1 MNRRTGF
8 LQVLLLV
15 IVSLMFYGSLAQA
28 SLAEDVPETRILATI
43 DEVTI
48 TQEEFNREISSLH
61 RTMLEE
67 GTDSVT
73 AGRIDFP
80 GVLQRLIN
88 LRLLALEARQI
99 GLSEQPDFKRKMEKY
114 REQQLKQKVLGNVVA
129 ENPITTDDEEVQ
141 TLYHRLS
148 RELKIYDLLFDNEA
162 DAKEAATDIA
172 KRGFVK
178 VAEELK
184 GAEHVQ
190 VSMDGGFLPLKELRG
205 EVGITV
211 IDMELDDVSP
221 IFTTA
226 GGYMIFQLLE
236 IQQVDDEGVLAE
248 AFAIESQRHNVKVK
262 TEFLESLVE
271 QYAQIDEQLLAAI
284 DFSSSGPELAVLM
297 ADNRTLATLRVPGQP
312 VALFSVAALTEA
324 MSDKYYHGLEQA
336 RETKALNDAKES
348 VLHKRLMTQL
358 LLAEA
363 QRLELLDSA
372 EFKAQ
377 MNDYENRALFAE
389 MVRKVIGPDVTF
401 TKKEVDQY
409 YAEHL
414 AEYTTPRMIRLS
426 SIPFST
432 VDNASHTVTMIRQGA
447 DFLWLTSNAPDQVR
461 TDDAKLTI
469 MRKKVVSFDGMPEE
483 AMKALEG
490 LSEGQSAW
498 YTDEAGYIQ
507 VLYVDK
513 LIPSKTKPLDEVRAE
528 VEKAVFRQNVS
539 KAVNEYAAKAK
550 EHYQVKIY
558 DPELRQDQSTWGK
571 IKSFFD

>member
-28 SLAEDVPETRILATI
+28 SLAEDVPETKILATI

-80 GVLQRLIN
+80 GVLHRLIN

-129 ENPITTDDEEVQ
+129 ENPITTDDEKVQ

-184 GAEHVQ
+184 GTEHVQ

-205 EVGITV
+205 EVGRNV

-236 IQQVDDEGVLAE
+236 IRQVDDEGVLAE
-248 AFAIESQRHNVKVK
+248 AFYIESQRHNVKVK

-312 VALFSVAALTEA
+312 VALFSVADLTEA

-336 RETKALNDAKES
+336 RETKTLNDAKES

-372 EFKAQ
+372 
-377 MNDYENRALFAE
+377 
-389 MVRKVIGPDVTF
+389 
-401 TKKEVDQY
+401 
-409 YAEHL
+409 
-414 AEYTTPRMIRLS
+414 
-426 SIPFST
+426 
-432 VDNASHTVTMIRQGA
+432 
-447 DFLWLTSNAPDQVR
+447 
-461 TDDAKLTI
+461 
-469 MRKKVVSFDGMPEE
+469 
-483 AMKALEG
+483 
-490 LSEGQSAW
+490 
-498 YTDEAGYIQ
+498 
-507 VLYVDK
+507 
-513 LIPSKTKPLDEVRAE
+513 
-528 VEKAVFRQNVS
+528 
-539 KAVNEYAAKAK
+539 
-550 EHYQVKIY
+550 
-558 DPELRQDQSTWGK
+558 
-571 IKSFFD
+571 